1 LSLTGQDNCRRLFTA
16 VSFPFLALAAHRV
29 HTVQL
34 VQTVTPSA
42 AVVSAVSASSTAP
55 FGFNFGDDI
64 GSNCYNWT
72 TVTNQLAILKSHGVT
87 HLRIAYSGWNNPQSE
102 QLALLAKNNGFYV
115 IIGGDWDTFSQSQ
128 FNTYENEVV
137 QEAKWAQANGIPQLS
152 LDNEQEYRLQGVT
165 QNAWASDLRTAAAA
179 VRSVYSGKISYETS
193 GDFAAEWDAQSL
205 GDIDLLGLN
214 LYNSYYPSNASALQN
229 EINAHGVTHV
239 YVSEINCDVEN
250 VKTCQTDAG
259 LALEVSDDAVKLHQN
274 FPSTQIYFFT
284 FSAGG
289 DGVPT
294 AWGLFNGT
302 TVQYP
307 QTAALV
313 GL

>member
-1 LSLTGQDNCRRLFTA
+1 MISAR
-16 VSFPFLALAAHRV
+16 
-29 HTVQL
+29 
-34 VQTVTPSA
+34 TVTTGRPSPI
-42 AVVSAVSASSTAP
+42 SSQSSNPTASLISE
-55 FGFNFGDDI
+55 
-64 GSNCYNWT
+64 
-72 TVTNQLAILKSHGVT
+72 
-87 HLRIAYSGWNNPQSE
+87 LRTQAGTIHSQNS
-102 QLALLAKNNGFYV
+102 ALLAKNNGFYV